1 MQNCDQT
8 SFATCGLEPEST
20 APPTLCPVNNSGSTG
35 SGDSV
40 VVSLP
45 EPSDSADACLGEE
58 VHGKVA
64 QALLGDHYIRL
75 VFNDFC
81 TDLLDVVLL
90 QLQQCSPAN
99 VAQCCVSCSSTLAYL
114 KHCC

>member
-1 MQNCDQT
+1 MQNCDQP
-8 SFATCGLEPEST
+8 SFATCGLQPDST
-20 APPTLCPVNNSGSTG
+20 APPTLCPVDNRGSTG

-58 VHGKVA
+58 MHSKVA
-64 QALLGDHYIRL
+64 QALLSDHHIRL
-75 VFNDFC
+75 VFDDLC
-81 TDLLDVVLL
+81 TDLLDVVFL

-99 VAQCCVSCSSTLAYL
+99 GAQC
-114 KHCC
+114 